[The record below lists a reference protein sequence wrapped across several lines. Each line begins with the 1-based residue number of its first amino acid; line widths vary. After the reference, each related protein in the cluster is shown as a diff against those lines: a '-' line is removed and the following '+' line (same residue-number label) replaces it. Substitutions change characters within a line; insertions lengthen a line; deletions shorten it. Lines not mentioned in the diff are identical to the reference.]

1 MSNIPIEKVKTERD
15 SFLDENKQKL
25 KGSVFD
31 PRAFHHR
38 SPMVWSAEDWVKL
51 GDATDGNFGILIYKA
66 SRDNINYRSSLD
78 INHVVRQEVVETT
91 DHVTEPLTL
100 PALASSVNERYLDQ
114 SINAKCKIFLDE
126 LHISAEQSHLL
137 SQITTGQVNNE
148 TWKNRRIGRITSS
161 KVGAVLQ
168 KLMTNSM
175 CETKK
180 ISGKILSLI

>member
-25 KGSVFD
+25 KRSFFD
-31 PRAFHHR
+31 PRACHHR

-126 LHISAEQSHLL
+126 LHISTEQSHLL

-148 TWKNRRIGRITSS
+148 TWKNHRIGRITSS

-168 KLMTNSM
+168 KLMTN
-175 CETKK
+175 
-180 ISGKILSLI
+180 